1 MKRNQIRLVTISQH
15 NHLTRYGKLPML
27 RNPITTVFLCITL
40 LVACGETTPAVTSTL
55 IYDAVIHDGSGSEA
69 IRGAVRIDGDRIVEI
84 GEIESLEGESLIDA
98 GGLVLA
104 PGFIDTHNHHDSGM
118 SSHRHMPG
126 ALSQGITTVVRGADG
141 FSDIADEFS
150 FVALNAFNETFAAA
164 PTSVNIASYSP
175 HNSIRLHVMG
185 DDSKREA
192 TPGEVAAMAKLVAAD
207 MAAGAIGLATGLEY
221 EPGMYSSTEEL
232 VQLASVAALSGGR
245 YMSHLRDEDE
255 FFMEAIDEIIRI
267 GREAFL
273 PVKISHIKMADR
285 ELFGTAQSVIDVLNL
300 ARSQGVDVSADI
312 YPYEHWAS
320 DLFVLFP
327 SRDLINWESV
337 EYAFAHTG
345 APEDILITRFLPD
358 PRFEGLT
365 LAEIAQQSE
374 KDPVTLLL
382 DMAQAGAR
390 YIEETGHEGT
400 WIIVKGMD
408 DSDVSTFMQWEFTNL
423 CSDGMHNGDH
433 PRGHGAF
440 PRFLKHYVREL
451 GVMEL
456 PEAINKMTALSAAS
470 IGVSDRGQI
479 RTGYFADLVLFDPAA
494 IEDRATMKDSS
505 PLSVGVKS
513 VWVNGVLAFDN
524 GEPMMEYPGRIVS
537 RGSTLAGAQQ

>member
-1 MKRNQIRLVTISQH
+1 
-15 NHLTRYGKLPML
+15 ML
-27 RNPITTVFLCITL
+27 RKLITTVLFCITF
-40 LVACGETTPAVTSTL
+40 LVACGDTTPAVTSTL
-55 IYDAVIHDGSGSEA
+55 ISNAVILDGSGSEA
-69 IRGAVRIDGDRIVEI
+69 IRGAVRIDGERIVEI
-84 GEIESLEGESLIDA
+84 GEIEALEGETVIDA

-104 PGFIDTHNHHDSGM
+104 PGFIDTHNHHDSSM
-118 SSHRHMPG
+118 SDHRHMPG

-164 PTSVNIASYSP
+164 PTAVNVASYSP

-232 VQLASVAALSGGR
+232 VQLARVSALSGGR

-300 ARSQGVDVSADI
+300 ARTQGVDVSADI

-345 APEDILITRFLPD
+345 APEDILITQFLPD

-382 DMAQAGAR
+382 DMAQAGAK
-390 YIEETGHEGT
+390 YIDETGHEGT

-456 PEAINKMTALSAAS
+456 PEAIHKMTALSAGS
-470 IGVSDRGQI
+470 IGVDDRGQI
-479 RTGYFADLVLFDPAA
+479 RAGYYADLVLFDPAA

-513 VWVNGVLAFDN
+513 VWVNGALAFDN
-524 GEPMMEYPGRIVS
+524 GEPTMEYPGHIVS
-537 RGSTLAGAQQ
+537 RGGE

>member
-1 MKRNQIRLVTISQH
+1 
-15 NHLTRYGKLPML
+15 ML
-27 RNPITTVFLCITL
+27 QKPITTLIICITS
-40 LVACGETTPAVTSTL
+40 LVACGGSSPAATTTL
-55 IYDAVIHDGSGSEA
+55 ISNAVIHDGSGSEEF
-69 IRGAVRIDGDRIVEI
+69 IGSVRIDGDRIVEI
-84 GEIESLEGESLIDA
+84 GNIEPLAGEMTIDA
-98 GGLVLA
+98 GGFVLA
-104 PGFIDTHNHHDSGM
+104 PGFIDTHSHHDSGM
-118 SSHRHMPG
+118 ENHRHMPG
-126 ALSQGITTVVRGADG
+126 ALSQGITTIVRGADG
-141 FSDIADEFS
+141 FSDVADEFRFDS
-150 FVALNAFNETFAAA
+150 LDAFNATFAAA

-175 HNSIRLHVMG
+175 HNSIRHYVMG

-192 TPGEVAAMAKLVAAD
+192 TPEEVAAMAKLVAAD

-221 EPGMYSSTEEL
+221 EPGMYSSTGEL
-232 VQLASVAALSGGR
+232 VQLARIAAASNGR

-267 GREAFL
+267 GKEAVL

-285 ELFGTAQSVIDVLNL
+285 ELFGTAQSVIDVLDR
-300 ARSQGVDVSADI
+300 ARTQGVDVSADI

-320 DLFVLFP
+320 DLSVLFP
-327 SRDLINWESV
+327 SRDRIDAEAA

-358 PRFEGLT
+358 PRLEGLT

-382 DMAQAGAR
+382 EMAKAGAT
-390 YIEETGHEGT
+390 YIDETGREGT

-408 DSDVSTFMQWEFTNL
+408 DSDVSTFMRWKFTNL
-423 CSDGMHNGDH
+423 CSDGLHNGDH

-440 PRFLKHYVREL
+440 PRFLRHYVRDL

-456 PEAINKMTALSAAS
+456 PEAIHKMTARSAAS

-479 RTGYFADLVLFDPAA
+479 RTGFYADLVLFDPSA

-505 PLSVGVKS
+505 PLSVGIRS

-524 GEPMMEYPGRIVS
+524 GEPTMEYPGRIIS
-537 RGSTLAGAQQ
+537 RAGQ